1 MASSLE
7 ILNAANV
14 QFLRNA
20 PLTVLNTPP
29 AQNFLNTTTTAVTW
43 TTPASDNY
51 TAWAVGNPTRVT
63 PKVAGWY
70 EINGSI
76 GFAANATGVRIVQ
89 LAKNGATTLAQST
102 TNNVTASFNT
112 VVQIS
117 ALVQFNGST
126 DYVEL
131 QGDQNSGLG
140 SPGLAIL
147 ASLLTSL
154 SVQWVHA

>member
-1 MASSLE
+1 M
-7 ILNAANV
+7 ANV
-14 QFLRNA
+14 QFLRNT
-20 PLTVLNTPP
+20 PLTVVNTPP
-29 AQNFLNTTTTAVTW
+29 AQSFLNSTIAAVTW
-43 TTPASDNY
+43 STPAFDNY
-51 TAWAVGNPTRVT
+51 TAWAAGNPTRVT

-70 EINGSI
+70 EINGAI
-76 GFAANATGVRIVQ
+76 GFAPNATGVRIVQ
-89 LAKNGATTLAQST
+89 LSKNGATSLGQST
-102 TNNVTASFNT
+102 TNNVTVSFNT

-117 ALVQFNGST
+117 CLVQFNGST

-147 ASLLTSL
+147 SSLLTSL

>member
-14 QFLRNA
+14 QFLRNT
-20 PLTVLNTPP
+20 PLTVVNTPA
-29 AQNFLNTTTTAVTW
+29 AQTLTSGTTASIIW
-43 TTPASDNY
+43 STPTFDNY
-51 TAWAVGNPTRVT
+51 TAWVVGTPSRVT

-70 EINGSI
+70 EINGAV
-76 GFAANATGVRIVQ
+76 GFAPNATGIRIVQ
-89 LAKNGATTLAQST
+89 LAKNGVTTLAQST
-102 TNNVTASFNT
+102 TSNVGGGFNC

-131 QGDQNSGLG
+131 QADQTSGA
-140 SPGLAIL
+140 GLATL
-147 ASLLTSL
+147 SQLLTSL